1 MKMPDP
7 FHLLVLVIFS
17 LVFFVLGAFI
27 TGGIMST
34 SVSLTDAP
42 ANWVSAIGTAMAA
55 LGTVLTLG
63 FLIYQ
68 NIELRRSQQEETLK
82 REAHEEK
89 QQNMW
94 NEQREMLVFQK
105 LQTHK
110 SLFNDLLDELEKRFC
125 ITFFDRTGLYKK
137 IFPSNGFNQFSAV
150 VHPKSIKDIEAG
162 TLQDCKSLHNRV
174 IASLMNYEKIKSKDF
189 VHDHLHDLLSFS
201 SLLHLTLPNQH
212 HFGDVTCRI
221 GSEDLPLTNIFNP
234 NETIF
239 IFEQV
244 LQRLCDFAELEHISS
259 NMYWGGG
266 YYKEA
271 LLDFFLRINY
281 LEYTVHLGEIRGL
294 ISGIYENFVKHTD
307 DSWKS
312 TPSVRG
318 ALSHIKLFFREELKD
333 TTEEDVTNKLLLQ
346 TKDLYQALEEHYM
359 TPSLLTDKQEQT
371 LKILKSTIHR
381 LSKRLDILQKGN
393 RG

>member
-1 MKMPDP
+1 MQKEFKYYLMIIAAV
-7 FHLLVLVIFS
+7 LLVVIGAIWGGAMK
-17 LVFFVLGAFI
+17 VFGDTGAAWLGSVGTI
-27 TGGIMST
+27 ST
-34 SVSLTDAP
+34 LA
-42 ANWVSAIGTAMAA
+42 
-55 LGTVLTLG
+55 

-68 NIELRRSQQEETLK
+68 NTSQAKEIRDERAK
-82 REAHEEK
+82 REAHEAK

-94 NEQREMLVFQK
+94 NEQREMLIFQK

-221 GSEDLPLTNIFNP
+221 GSENVPLTNIFNP
-234 NETIF
+234 NKTIV
-239 IFEQV
+239 IYEQV
-244 LQRLCDFAELEHISS
+244 LQQLCDFAELEHSSS

-271 LLDFFLRINY
+271 LLDFFFLQIYNR
-281 LEYTVHLGEIRGL
+281 EFTVHLGEIRGL

-307 DSWKS
+307 DSWQS
-312 TPSVRG
+312 THSVRG

-333 TTEEDVTNKLLLQ
+333 TTEEDVTNELLLQ

-359 TPSLLTDKQEQT
+359 TPNLLTDKQEQT

-381 LSKRLDILQKGN
+381 LSKRLDILQKGI

>member
-1 MKMPDP
+1 MPDP

-221 GSEDLPLTNIFNP
+221 GSEDLSLTNIFNP

-244 LQRLCDFAELEHISS
+244 LQRLCDFAELEHSSS
-259 NMYWGGG
+259 NMYLGGG
-266 YYKEA
+266 FYKEA
-271 LLDFFLRINY
+271 LLDFFLQIYNR
-281 LEYTVHLGEIRGL
+281 EFTVHLGEIRDL
-294 ISGIYENFVKHTD
+294 ISGLYENFVKHTD

-318 ALSHIKLFFREELKD
+318 ALSHIKLFFREELKE

-371 LKILKSTIHR
+371 LEILKSTIHR
-381 LSKRLDILQKGN
+381 LSKRRDILQKGI
-393 RG
+393 RD

>member
-1 MKMPDP
+1 MPDP

-271 LLDFFLRINY
+271 LLDFFFLRINY